1 LKLSKDSF
9 IAIDNHPIIM
19 EKFERTNTD
28 INNSLSSEAIIN
40 SPLVIKN
47 LQQHSL
53 KEVLADYTN
62 HSNYNQTSKPSLL
75 ERASEAI
82 GLTPNIQVEKT
93 VTIDRPASELYSYW
107 HDLTKLPSFMGHL
120 KSVTYKNEAR
130 TVSHWVANAPLDL
143 KVEWDA
149 EIIKDEPEHLIAWS
163 ALDNADIAN
172 CGFVRFQ
179 PATDNRG
186 TQVKVVLE
194 YQPPGGALT
203 NAIAKIFGES
213 PQEQIGDEL
222 NRFKQLMETGE
233 IATTKGQPKGS

>member
-1 LKLSKDSF
+1 MENV
-9 IAIDNHPIIM
+9 ARTNIDNLL
-19 EKFERTNTD
+19 T
-28 INNSLSSEAIIN
+28 SQAIIN

-53 KEVLADYTN
+53 KEVLADY
-62 HSNYNQTSKPSLL
+62 SNRKQLTETSLID
-75 ERASEAI
+75 RASEAI

-93 VTIDRPASELYSYW
+93 VTIERPASELYSYW
-107 HDLTKLPSFMGHL
+107 RNLTNLPNFMGHL
-120 KSVTYKNEAR
+120 KSVTNKNEAG

-143 KVEWDA
+143 SVEWDA
-149 EIIKDEPEHLIAWS
+149 EIIKDEPDHLIAWN

-179 PATDNRG
+179 PATGDRG

-203 NAIAKIFGES
+203 NAIAKLFGES
-213 PQEQIGDEL
+213 PQQQIGDEL

>member
-1 LKLSKDSF
+1 MENV
-9 IAIDNHPIIM
+9 ARTNIDNLL
-19 EKFERTNTD
+19 T
-28 INNSLSSEAIIN
+28 SQAIIN

-53 KEVLADYTN
+53 KEVLADY
-62 HSNYNQTSKPSLL
+62 SNPQQLAQPSLID
-75 ERASEAI
+75 RAAEAI

-93 VTIDRPASELYSYW
+93 VTIERPASELYSYW
-107 HDLTKLPSFMGHL
+107 RNLSNLPNFMGHL
-120 KSVTYKNEAR
+120 KSVTNKNEAG

-143 KVEWDA
+143 SVEWDA
-149 EIIKDEPEHLIAWS
+149 EIIQDEPDHLIAWN

-179 PATDNRG
+179 PATGNRG

-203 NAIAKIFGES
+203 NAIAKLFGES
-213 PQEQIGDEL
+213 PQQQIGDEL